1 MHLTLKSQNNEIDPF
16 LKIVGIILITGL
28 LIYIS
33 LQLWQQ
39 RTFLLPTIDYASTNQ
54 MNKEIQTG
62 KAPDGVTRVDN
73 PKVQGEQRH
82 VHFGNK
88 AALNENGIWK
98 HGQTQ
103 LTNKQVEWLIKHGW
117 RLPHE

>member
-1 MHLTLKSQNNEIDPF
+1 
-16 LKIVGIILITGL
+16 
-28 LIYIS
+28 
-33 LQLWQQ
+33 
-39 RTFLLPTIDYASTNQ
+39 
-54 MNKEIQTG
+54 
-62 KAPDGVTRVDN
+62 VDN

>member
-1 MHLTLKSQNNEIDPF
+1 
-16 LKIVGIILITGL
+16 
-28 LIYIS
+28 
-33 LQLWQQ
+33 
-39 RTFLLPTIDYASTNQ
+39 

-62 KAPDGVTRVDN
+62 KAPEGITRVDN

-88 AALNENGIWK
+88 AALNENGSWK

-103 LTNKQVEWLIKHGW
+103 LTNKQIEWLIKHGW
-117 RLPHE
+117 RVPNE